1 MFKWFRRLRAVG
13 DPAAHIDDAAWAAL
27 RRRAAVV
34 ERLSPDEQQA
44 LRGLAQQFLKRK
56 AISAVAELEL
66 SPAQRA
72 LLATLACLPVLRLGF
87 DWLDG
92 WHELIVYPGQFGVR
106 RHHHDEG
113 TGVVSEWDDAL
124 AGEAWDRGPVI
135 LSWADIEADL
145 DDPEAGFNVVAHE
158 IAHKLDVLDGV
169 MDGTPPFPRGLRR
182 ADWVA
187 AFQPAYDA
195 FCAEVDAGRETLVDP
210 YAAEGPDEFFA
221 VTTEYHFSAPALL
234 AEAMPAVA
242 GQLAAFYGPSPFAAA
257 GSVRA

>member
-1 MFKWFRRLRAVG
+1 MFNWFRRLRSAG
-13 DPAAHIDDAAWAAL
+13 DPAATIDDLAWTTL
-27 RRRAAVV
+27 TKRAAVV
-34 ERLSPDEQQA
+34 ARLPADQQQA
-44 LRGLAQQFLKRK
+44 LRGLAQRFLRRK
-56 AISAVAELEL
+56 AITPVAGLEL
-66 SPAQRA
+66 APGQRS

-92 WHELIVYPGQFGVR
+92 WHQLIVYPGQFGVR
-106 RHHHDEG
+106 RHHHDED

-145 DDPEAGFNVVAHE
+145 DEPQAGFNVVAHE

-195 FCAEVDAGRETLVDP
+195 LCAEVDAGRETVVDP
-210 YAAEGPDEFFA
+210 YAAEAPDEFFA
-221 VTTEYHFSAPALL
+221 VVSEYHFSAPELL
-234 AEAMPAVA
+234 VEAMPAVA
-242 GQLAAFYGPSPFAAA
+242 AQLARFYGPSPFA
-257 GSVRA
+257 G